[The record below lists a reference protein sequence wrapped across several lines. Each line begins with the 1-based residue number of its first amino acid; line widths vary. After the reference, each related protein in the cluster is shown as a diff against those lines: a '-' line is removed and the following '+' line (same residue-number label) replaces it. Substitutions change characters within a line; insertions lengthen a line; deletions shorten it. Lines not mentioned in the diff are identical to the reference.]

1 MYEEL
6 DYEALNEFILV
17 KQVLE
22 DKSTRGGILIPDSA
36 QGSQNKGI
44 VVSKGHLVEA
54 QVEVGQL
61 FCYSEYA
68 SQPIELDGEEF
79 LLVRGTDAFLKK
91 KSKPNVRV
99 GKNRKIEV
107 PSLVSA

>member
-1 MYEEL
+1 MYEDL

-17 KQVLE
+17 KQVIE
-22 DKSTRGGILIPDSA
+22 DKSTRGGIIIPENA

-44 VVSKGHLVEA
+44 VISKGHLVEC

-61 FCYSEYA
+61 FCFSEYA
-68 SQPIELDGEEF
+68 CQPIELNGEDF
-79 LLVRGTDAFLKK
+79 ILVRGTDAFLKQ